1 MDRRHFLESIGIG
14 AAFALTAT
22 CLQSCKHDAAEL
34 TIDNTAANG
43 TITSTTANSF
53 TVDIEAPANAG
64 LKRLGGYVIVKGIVI
79 AKDLKG
85 NYVAATQKCSHEGRT
100 EVIFSNVL
108 NQFYCSAHG
117 ATFSTDGK
125 GTNPNGKAGLKI
137 YKTALEGTLLRI
149 YT

>member
-1 MDRRHFLESIGIG
+1 MDRRNFLESIGLG

-22 CLQSCKHDAAEL
+22 CLQACKHEPI
-34 TIDNTAANG
+34 ID
-43 TITSTTANSF
+43 TSTTTNSF

-64 LKRLGGYVIVKGIVI
+64 LKRLGGYVIVNGIVI
-79 AKDLKG
+79 AKDMNG
-85 NYVAATQKCSHEGRT
+85 NYVAATQECSHEGRRQ
-100 EVIFSNVL
+100 VVFSNVL

-125 GTNPNGKAGLKI
+125 GTNPNGKGGLKI
-137 YKTALEGTLLRI
+137 YKTAVEGTLLRI